1 MQAQVS
7 PTRSLSGRIDPPS
20 SKNYTTRYLLAA
32 ALAAGESIVRF
43 PASSDD
49 ASAMRRCLR
58 ELGAKIKDVE
68 DEVGPLVRIRG
79 FGGRPQNPGTVNP
92 DNAGAVL
99 RLLMGVC
106 AQLDE
111 IRFETDYADSLGK
124 RPHGDLLRAL
134 GQLGVQYESDEGR
147 LPVVLRGAGLHGGSV
162 LSLIHI

>member
-58 ELGAKIKDVE
+58 ELGAKIEEVE
-68 DEVGPLVRIRG
+68 DEVGPLVSG
-79 FGGRPQNPGTVNP
+79 KSSCKADGQPLFVKFH
-92 DNAGAVL
+92 AG
-99 RLLMGVC
+99 
-106 AQLDE
+106 
-111 IRFETDYADSLGK
+111 
-124 RPHGDLLRAL
+124 
-134 GQLGVQYESDEGR
+134 
-147 LPVVLRGAGLHGGSV
+147 
-162 LSLIHI
+162 